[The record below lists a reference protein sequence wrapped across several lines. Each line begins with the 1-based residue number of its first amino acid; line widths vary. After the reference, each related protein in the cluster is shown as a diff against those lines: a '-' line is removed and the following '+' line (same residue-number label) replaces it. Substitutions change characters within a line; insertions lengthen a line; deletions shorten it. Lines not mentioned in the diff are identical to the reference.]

1 MYFQSGPPETDF
13 LPSSTNSPQTFS
25 VIRHWIDDCLQNHP
39 ECNENFLTKGKTST
53 DVKLPT
59 RLIFVGKEA
68 HGQLVP
74 RLVLPEMSEPK
85 VKFNYL
91 TLSHSW
97 AMTGK
102 SIMLTITSLERF
114 LTEGIP
120 LEDLSPTFRDAI
132 TITRELGFQYIWIDS
147 LCIIQD
153 SNEDWEKEALTMS
166 DVYGHSSCNISAFG
180 GLPVDG
186 CFVSRNPL
194 HIFPCRIRRDIQ
206 EP

>member
-120 LEDLSPTFRDAI
+120 LEDLSPTFAMPSP
-132 TITRELGFQYIWIDS
+132 S
-147 LCIIQD
+147 L
-153 SNEDWEKEALTMS
+153 E
-166 DVYGHSSCNISAFG
+166 SSVSNIS
-180 GLPVDG
+180 GLTH
-186 CFVSRNPL
+186 CASSKTQM
-194 HIFPCRIRRDIQ
+194 RIGRRKHSL
-206 EP
+206 